1 MRHNSR
7 TMAVMGYGTP
17 EDQKEGDDLQSTLQV
32 IQDIAPT
39 VRSLVADLPPAEQAA
54 VLKAKIQ
61 QLRQY
66 ESIPAVGIFAR
77 QRIMQYEARLAEV
90 EKSAGHQR
98 QIEMKM
104 NLLYTIGVG
113 LGLTLLVLYG
123 AKTVKEFRN

>member
-1 MRHNSR
+1 MPP
-7 TMAVMGYGTP
+7 MAPMAYGAS
-17 EDQKEGDDLQSTLQV
+17 ENGEGDESLQSTLQV
-32 IQDIAPT
+32 LQDIAPT

-61 QLRQY
+61 QLRPY
-66 ESIPAVGIFAR
+66 ESMPVVGIFAR
-77 QRIMQYEARLAEV
+77 QRIMQYEARLTEV
-90 EKSAGHQR
+90 EKSAGYQR
-98 QIEMKM
+98 SIEMKM